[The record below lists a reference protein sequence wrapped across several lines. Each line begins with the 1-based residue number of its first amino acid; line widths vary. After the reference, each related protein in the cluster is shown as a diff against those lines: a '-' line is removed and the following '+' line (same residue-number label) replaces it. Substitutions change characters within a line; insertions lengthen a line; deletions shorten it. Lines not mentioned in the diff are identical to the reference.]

1 MGQAISLVQHGY
13 AVAAAQ
19 YRLSGEAVFP
29 AQLHDLKGAVRWL
42 RANATRFGL
51 DPRRIAGWG
60 ASAGGHLVS
69 LVALTGSRADLE
81 GDVGGNLDQ
90 SSALQAAVVYFPVT
104 DFFAMAGS
112 ASPLPGPNPVTGLL
126 GYPIEQHPDA
136 ARQAMPLTHVNPA
149 APPFLI
155 VHGDVDPLVPHAQSE
170 ALHTALTQAGV
181 ASTLIILP
189 GALHEDPAF
198 WSDDTLGKIRAF
210 LDSTLR

>member
-1 MGQAISLVQHGY
+1 
-13 AVAAAQ
+13 
-19 YRLSGEAVFP
+19 
-29 AQLHDLKGAVRWL
+29 
-42 RANATRFGL
+42 
-51 DPRRIAGWG
+51 
-60 ASAGGHLVS
+60 
-69 LVALTGSRADLE
+69 
-81 GDVGGNLDQ
+81 
-90 SSALQAAVVYFPVT
+90 
-104 DFFAMAGS
+104 
-112 ASPLPGPNPVTGLL
+112 
-126 GYPIEQHPDA
+126 
-136 ARQAMPLTHVNPA
+136 VNPA